1 MNEVLQSVK
10 SATPVQKVLI
20 GVGAALVG
28 LILLANLG
36 RLVGLVLGI
45 AGAVVAL
52 AFFLLPLAIV
62 AAAIYGAYYF
72 FSHRR

>member
-20 GVGAALVG
+20 GAGAAVVG

-36 RLVGLVLGI
+36 RLVGLVFGI
-45 AGAVVAL
+45 ATAVVAL
-52 AFFLLPLAIV
+52 AVFLLPLAIV

-72 FSHRR
+72 FTHRR

>member
-20 GVGAALVG
+20 GVGVAVVG
-28 LILLANLG
+28 LIVLANLG
-36 RLVGLVLGI
+36 HLVGLVLGI
-45 AGAVVAL
+45 VGAIVAL
-52 AFFLLPLAIV
+52 GLFLFPLAIV

-72 FSHRR
+72 FTHRR